1 MTVKTLLLKN
11 KIKGALIY
19 MKQNEQFN
27 MRISPQLLGA
37 IFYRAQQKNTTAS
50 GYIKELVMEDL
61 KNLE

>member
-1 MTVKTLLLKN
+1 
-11 KIKGALIY
+11 